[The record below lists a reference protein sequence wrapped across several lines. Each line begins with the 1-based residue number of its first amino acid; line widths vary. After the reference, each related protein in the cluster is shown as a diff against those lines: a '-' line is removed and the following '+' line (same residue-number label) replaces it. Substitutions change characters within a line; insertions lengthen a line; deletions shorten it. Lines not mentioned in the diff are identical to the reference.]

1 MAGEPVGE
9 SLPQTDTGG
18 AAVDQRSTG
27 RCRRQIQ
34 TNCIVL
40 RQGVATFFFLLKF
53 SCYNYKGKKWG
64 VDLK

>member
-18 AAVDQRSTG
+18 AAADQRSTG

-40 RQGVATFFFLLKF
+40 RQGVATFFF
-53 SCYNYKGKKWG
+53 SS
-64 VDLK
+64 